1 MAHVRRKFVD
11 VFSSQGSAIAEEVI
25 RRIALLY
32 TIEKEIRGMA
42 PQDRVAVRQARAKP
56 VFDQLEEW
64 LHAQLPR
71 LSGKSPLAQA
81 IRYALGRMP
90 KARPYLSNG
99 HLELDN
105 NETLFAIGSR
115 TMVERRTR
123 CQAGGHR
130 AKKLDV
136 FRLRGGRQSHGYR
149 LHADRNRQTEQR
161 RPPSLAYL
169 GSGPNRRLQDHSVG
183 RVAPLALRCFGSVTG
198 HAGRTPEH

>member
-81 IRYALGRMP
+81 IRYALGQGR
-90 KARPYLSNG
+90 
-99 HLELDN
+99 
-105 NETLFAIGSR
+105 FA
-115 TMVERRTR
+115 
-123 CQAGGHR
+123 
-130 AKKLDV
+130 
-136 FRLRGGRQSHGYR
+136 
-149 LHADRNRQTEQR
+149 
-161 RPPSLAYL
+161 
-169 GSGPNRRLQDHSVG
+169 
-183 RVAPLALRCFGSVTG
+183 
-198 HAGRTPEH
+198 